1 MDFDLMVTSI
11 PRLLEGAVVT
21 LQLVSLSLILGM
33 ILALPLALCRV
44 SRQPLL
50 WMPVYGYIFYFR
62 GTPLLVQIFLT
73 YYGLGQFEA
82 VRESFLWPVLREAYW
97 CAIIA
102 FTMNTAAYTAEI
114 LRGGILA
121 VPAGEIEAAR
131 AVGMSRWLLYRR
143 IILPRAIR
151 MALPAYSNEVI
162 LMLKASALA
171 STITLLDLTGVARI
185 IVARSFA
192 PYELFLTAGV
202 IYLLMTFAVTR
213 AFKQAEY
220 RLSPHLRPPPV

>member
-1 MDFDLMVTSI
+1 VDFDLMVTSI

>member
-1 MDFDLMVTSI
+1 MTQAGAEGPDNRKAGAPLRIGILTPSSNTV
-11 PRLLEGAVVT
+11 LE
-21 LQLVSLSLILGM
+21 
-33 ILALPLALCRV
+33 P
-44 SRQPLL
+44 
-50 WMPVYGYIFYFR
+50 
-62 GTPLLVQIFLT
+62 
-73 YYGLGQFEA
+73 
-82 VRESFLWPVLREAYW
+82 
-97 CAIIA
+97 
-102 FTMNTAAYTAEI
+102 YTAEI

-121 VPAGEIEAAR
+121 VPAGEVEAAR
-131 AVGMSRWLLYRR
+131 ATGMSGPLLYRR

-151 MALPAYSNEVI
+151 MALPAYGNEVI

-171 STITLLDLTGVARI
+171 STITLLDLTGVARV

-220 RLSPHLRPPPV
+220 RLSPHLRPPPI